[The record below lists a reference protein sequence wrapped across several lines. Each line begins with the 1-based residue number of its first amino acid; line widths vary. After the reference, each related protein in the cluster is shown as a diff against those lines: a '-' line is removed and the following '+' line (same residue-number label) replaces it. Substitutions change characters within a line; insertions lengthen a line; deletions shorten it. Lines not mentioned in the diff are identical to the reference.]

1 MLMVINPAASG
12 GKGVADRVAMLVGE
26 ISSDPGVRLPGRR
39 GQTARRQALE
49 HGIDVEDEVI
59 AAIRTL

>member
-1 MLMVINPAASG
+1 MLVVINPVASG
-12 GKGVADRVAMLVGE
+12 GKGVAERLARLVDE

-59 AAIRTL
+59 ATICEL